1 MECDTPGWVQHLQRI
16 LPHEAA
22 ADIHTNVPDT
32 EMEWPTIG
40 EEIQLEVQGITEAD
54 WVYYVVMG
62 NWGKTGLEREDFT
75 EPLLD
80 CFMEEHSYDSFHD
93 YYSYSVDQDI

>member
-22 ADIHTNVPDT
+22 ADVHTNVPDT
-32 EMEWPTIG
+32 IGNGWPTIG
-40 EEIQLEVQGITEAD
+40 EEIQLEVQGITEVD
-54 WVYYVVMG
+54 WVHHVVMW
-62 NWGKTGLEREDFT
+62 NFAKTGLEARG
-75 EPLLD
+75 LLHGGTQ
-80 CFMEEHSYDSFHD
+80 EEHSFYD